1 MSYVSSK
8 SRLGFVYRF
17 VVVVLKP
24 WLVLIT
30 KRDYRGVENLKFD
43 GGIIAAMNHNSWFD
57 PFVVAQFM
65 WDNDR
70 PPKFLAKAAIF
81 KVPVIGQLVYLA
93 GQIPVYRESRHA
105 KIAVRGAI
113 SAVEKGEA
121 VVISPEGTLTRDPNL
136 WPMEGKTGAAR
147 IALATKAP
155 VIPVAHW
162 GAHLVLAPYSKK
174 LKLFPRKTM
183 IVAAGKPVDL
193 SDLYD
198 QEITADVLKI
208 ATSRIMDAITK
219 ELAIIRNQTPPAER
233 LPWTKQRP

>member
-24 WLVLIT
+24 WLVVIT

-233 LPWTKQRP
+233 LPWTKERP

>member
-24 WLVLIT
+24 WLVVIT

-198 QEITADVLKI
+198 QEITAEVLKI

-233 LPWTKQRP
+233 MPWTKQRP

>member
-24 WLVLIT
+24 WLVVIT

-81 KVPVIGQLVYLA
+81 KVPVIGQLIYLA

-113 SAVEKGEA
+113 SAIEKGEA

-198 QEITADVLKI
+198 QEITAEVLKI

-233 LPWTKQRP
+233 MPWTKQRP

>member
-24 WLVLIT
+24 WLVVIT

-81 KVPVIGQLVYLA
+81 KVPVIGQLIYLA

-198 QEITADVLKI
+198 QEITAEVLKI

-233 LPWTKQRP
+233 MPWTKERP

>member
-24 WLVLIT
+24 WLVVIT

-105 KIAVRGAI
+105 RIAVRGAI

-208 ATSRIMDAITK
+208 ATSRIMDAITN

>member
-24 WLVLIT
+24 WLVVIT

-198 QEITADVLKI
+198 QEITAEVLKI
-208 ATSRIMDAITK
+208 ATSRIMDAITN

-233 LPWTKQRP
+233 LPWTKERP

>member
-81 KVPVIGQLVYLA
+81 KVPVIGQLIYLA

-198 QEITADVLKI
+198 QEITAEVLKI

-233 LPWTKQRP
+233 MPWTKQRP

>member
-17 VVVVLKP
+17 VVVILKP
-24 WLVLIT
+24 WLVVIT

-81 KVPVIGQLVYLA
+81 KVPVIGQLIYLA

-113 SAVEKGEA
+113 SAIEKGEA

-198 QEITADVLKI
+198 QEITAEVLKI

-233 LPWTKQRP
+233 MPWTKQRP

>member
-24 WLVLIT
+24 WLVVIT

-208 ATSRIMDAITK
+208 ATSRIMDAITN

-233 LPWTKQRP
+233 LPWTKERP

>member
-81 KVPVIGQLVYLA
+81 KVPVIGQLIYLA

-113 SAVEKGEA
+113 NAIEKGEA

-198 QEITADVLKI
+198 QEITAEVLKI

-233 LPWTKQRP
+233 MPWTKQRP

>member
-208 ATSRIMDAITK
+208 ATSRIMDAITN

>member
-24 WLVLIT
+24 WLVVIT

-183 IVAAGKPVDL
+183 IVASGKPVDL

-198 QEITADVLKI
+198 QEITVDVLKI
-208 ATSRIMDAITK
+208 ATSRIMDAITN

-233 LPWTKQRP
+233 LPWTKERP

>member
-1 MSYVSSK
+1 MARVSRK

-17 VVVVLKP
+17 IVVILRPLLVV
-24 WLVLIT
+24 IT
-30 KRDYRGVENLKFD
+30 KRDYRGVQNLNYD

-70 PPKFLAKAAIF
+70 PPKFLAKSGIF
-81 KVPVIGQLVYLA
+81 KIPVIGQLVYLA
-93 GQIPVYRESRHA
+93 GQIPVYRDSRHA

-113 SAVEKGEA
+113 KGVERGEA
-121 VVISPEGTLTRDPNL
+121 IVLSPEGTLTRDPNL
-136 WPMEGKTGAAR
+136 WPMDGKTGAAR

-183 IVAAGKPVDL
+183 IVQAGKPVDL
-193 SDLYD
+193 RDLYG
-198 QEITADVLKI
+198 QEITAEVLKV

-219 ELAIIRNQTPPAER
+219 ELAAIRNETPPAQR
-233 LPWTKQRP
+233 MPWTKERP

>member
-30 KRDYRGVENLKFD
+30 KRDYRDVENLKFD

-198 QEITADVLKI
+198 QEITADALKI
-208 ATSRIMDAITK
+208 ATSRIMDAITN